1 VAVELPRGV
10 ARAYRAVLR
19 KCVQQGP
26 RGPDCPV
33 SCRAGP
39 EGLELSCRQQGV
51 LLKHATPGKRPAGL
65 VRFPMSLLAQ
75 FEGRDG
81 GAVKLEVAGPGKAR
95 ASWKERGD
103 ERALEFACPD
113 VAEEVPD
120 CKTSSPG
127 AGFMQALAEAA
138 KTTAGEH
145 ARPALRGVLLKNG
158 EMVATDGRQL
168 LVQGGFEFPWE
179 GEALIPALP
188 AFALKELALEKPLLG
203 KSGTTVVLSC
213 GPWLVAMEEQEA
225 RHFPDVSRV
234 VAGDWDSKL
243 SLHPDDATA
252 LRDRLPALPGND
264 DRFAPVLLELG
275 RKPRVKAGTEEITLQ
290 KSTCQGPAVSVPLD
304 RRLLLRAL
312 ALGFTEVEAAHNK
325 PLRCKDE
332 KRTYLWM
339 PLDGATQAPPGR
351 QPRREEDMPPGE
363 RGPTSNGAEQPT
375 DAIQEAEELRRQL
388 QEALAR
394 TSRLIASLRQQK
406 KQERAVKS
414 AVASLRKLRELD

>member
-19 KCVQQGP
+19 KCVQQGL
-26 RGPDCPV
+26 RGPDCTV

-51 LLKHATPGKRPAGL
+51 LLRHATPGKRPAGL

-81 GAVKLEVAGPGKAR
+81 GAVKLEAAGLGKAR
-95 ASWKERGD
+95 ASWKEKSG

-113 VAEEVPD
+113 VAEAEVPG
-120 CKTSSPG
+120 CEMSSPG

-145 ARPALRGVLLKNG
+145 ARPALRGVLLKGG

-179 GEALIPALP
+179 GEALVPALP

-203 KSGTTVVLSC
+203 RSGTTVVLSC
-213 GPWLVAMEEQEA
+213 GPWLVAMEEQES

-234 VAGDWDSKL
+234 VAGEWDSRL
-243 SLHPDDATA
+243 ALHPADVA
-252 LRDRLPALPGND
+252 LLRERLPSLPGHD

-275 RKPRVKAGTEEITLQ
+275 RKPRVKAGAEEIALQ
-290 KSTCQGPAVSVPLD
+290 KSRCSGPAVSVPVD

-312 ALGFTEVEAAHNK
+312 ALGFTEVEAAK
-325 PLRCKDE
+325 DRPLRCKDE

-339 PLDGATQAPPGR
+339 PLDGPAATPGK
-351 QPRREEDMPPGE
+351 QTRREGHMPPDE
-363 RGPTSNGAEQPT
+363 RGPTSNGTDQPN
-375 DAIQEAEELRRQL
+375 DAMEEAEAIRRQL